1 MAKSATKAKNPLYEK
16 HQYTGKIYRLSGEP
30 AVFDYEELA
39 SGLRQK
45 KIYTELNYD
54 EDEKIIVP
62 EVFQTPGGTIETMTN
77 FNPVEVREENGLRIV
92 TGFVI
97 LDDPNEVNFRD
108 QRVLVMNTS
117 EVRFA
122 IFGYDG
128 DHFLVMMGSR
138 ELVDGVLE
146 IIRGDLDDL
155 GVKANPVNITPQGIE
170 NIADSLADVLLDTT
184 FEDYPQTTIDKKR
197 IWGRGYRDDPEYQEE
212 KNRGKVRGHM
222 MATTELADERE
233 KVISISDDGLVRSY
247 SNMMLLTYL
256 KMIRGYILPNALP
269 QYSLSDFQSN

>member
-16 HQYTGKIYRLSGEP
+16 YQYTGKIYRLSGEP
-30 AVFDYEELA
+30 TVFDYEELA

-54 EDEKIIVP
+54 EDEKITVP

-97 LDDPNEVNFRD
+97 LDDPNEINFRD

-212 KNRGKVRGHM
+212 KDRGKVRGHM

-256 KMIRGYILPNALP
+256 KMIRDYILPNALP